1 MRTRWRS
8 DGANRPLPLRAGRAS
23 LPALLVLALVLLIGG
38 FLWNYLVEKNFDT
51 VVPGKI
57 YRSGQ
62 PGPAQLASW
71 ISRYG
76 LKTILVLKP
85 TLRPYEQEIAA
96 RHGVRLHHIV
106 VSTREGMPEEKW
118 QQIKAILTD
127 ERNYPL
133 LFHCHSGADK
143 TGLVTAL
150 YRVEVQGWPLWKAL
164 LEMDLHGHVPFQY
177 PALQRYLKSR
187 FRAGFDNPESEPL
200 Q

>member
-1 MRTRWRS
+1 MRTRCRS
-8 DGANRPLPLRAGRAS
+8 DRPNRRWTLGAGQAA
-23 LPALLVLALVLLIGG
+23 LPALLALALLLIVAW
-38 FLWNYLVEKNFDT
+38 FLWSYLVEKNFDT

-62 PGPAQLASW
+62 PGPAQLESW
-71 ISRYG
+71 IDRYG

-85 TLRPYEQEIAA
+85 ALRPYEQDIA
-96 RHGVRLHHIV
+96 RRRGVTLHHIV
-106 VSTREGMPEEKW
+106 VSTRRGMPEEQW
-118 QQIKAILTD
+118 QRIKAILTD
-127 ERNYPL
+127 EQNYPL

-143 TGLVTAL
+143 TGLVAAL

-187 FRAGFDNPESEPL
+187 FRPGFDNPESEPVH
-200 Q
+200 

>member
-1 MRTRWRS
+1 MRTRCRS
-8 DGANRPLPLRAGRAS
+8 DRSNHRRRLKAGLAT
-23 LPALLVLALVLLIGG
+23 LPALLTLVLILLVAC
-38 FLWNYLVEKNFDT
+38 FLWNYLVEKNFDA

-71 ISRYG
+71 IDRYG

-85 TLRPYEQEIAA
+85 TLRPYEQEIATQ
-96 RHGVRLHHIV
+96 HGVRLHHIV
-106 VSTREGMPEEKW
+106 VSTRQGMPEEQW

-127 ERNYPL
+127 EQNYPL

-143 TGLVTAL
+143 TGLVAAL
-150 YRVEVQGWPLWKAL
+150 YRVEIQGWPLWKAL

-177 PALQRYLKSR
+177 PALQRHLRSR
-187 FRAGFDNPESEPL
+187 FRPGFDNPQSEPL
-200 Q
+200 H